1 MSSRPGTRFSLS
13 GLSVRPATGASSS
26 GQRPGTQY
34 SRPGTQFSRPGTNM
48 TSRSRPLTGAS
59 SAAADGFQPSMNTG
73 RRRRKLRTVTLKN
86 EIDAMR
92 REEELT
98 RQTFDLRLLEL
109 QTALR
114 KELLQL
120 RPDVSER
127 LMRGHEDLLQKPD
140 FSKPRKWEKAA
151 SFAEIFEQ
159 NPGYRPTPRDKQSP
173 EWERLFGMRS

>member
-1 MSSRPGTRFSLS
+1 MSSLSRPS
-13 GLSVRPATGASSS
+13 TGA
-26 GQRPGTQY
+26 
-34 SRPGTQFSRPGTNM
+34 
-48 TSRSRPLTGAS
+48 GAEG
-59 SAAADGFQPSMNTG
+59 GFQPSMNTG
-73 RRRRKLRTVTLKN
+73 RRRRQLRTLQLKS
-86 EIDAMR
+86 EIDAIR